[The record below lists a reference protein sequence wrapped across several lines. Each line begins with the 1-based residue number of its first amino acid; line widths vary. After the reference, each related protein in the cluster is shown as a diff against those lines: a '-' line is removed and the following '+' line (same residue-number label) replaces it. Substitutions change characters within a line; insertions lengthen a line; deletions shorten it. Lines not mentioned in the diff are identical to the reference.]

1 MQDSQYYSILDASR
15 WLRYVANCIAFADD
29 AAQHLSNNV
38 TVVLQEGKL
47 IILLIKVKDFYF
59 KDFFLLFYFYFKI
72 FILDF
77 YLDFYFVFS

>member
-47 IILLIKVKDFYF
+47 KRIQMKNKSINKKQ
-59 KDFFLLFYFYFKI
+59 
-72 FILDF
+72 
-77 YLDFYFVFS
+77 